1 MKPSARYA
9 LALAVALLF
18 VFALPSAF
26 AQAVAAPTA
35 FDQFMHKVTGAG
47 KQTVDFGK
55 DGTPV
60 VGAGVPT
67 VNTDGGLPRVDT
79 SGSIRNPSGNPVP
92 VSATARVPAA
102 EISKAVGRA
111 AVNIGTK
118 LAVVVGVGLTLYDL
132 SKEIGFLLAR
142 NSDGTLLVSK
152 SDPTI
157 CTVAPCVEYDI
168 TVSASGDGLYSSGW
182 RKTKLS
188 ACEAWAVGASAL
200 SPNWDYRSPRIQL
213 QAGVDSCFTSMYR
226 DSGSLYND
234 NAYMGTFTTRNV
246 AASPP
251 VYLPSSMQDLQDS
264 IAAKSGWPSGSH
276 VRRLLAEDYPAPA
289 DRVKPISTTVSGP
302 ATSAGTSS
310 QSAKP
315 NGNTETKTVTHNHT
329 YNGNTVTTTTST
341 VINNYNPTTNVT
353 ETETTTETPA
363 PEPDD
368 NVTDAPLPAL
378 PKLYEPKYPDGLVGV
393 WAQKKA
399 QLLATPLASV
409 LPQLMP
415 SVADGGSCPSW
426 MLNLSLGHWDYG
438 SHDVA
443 PPCYI
448 WDWCKF
454 FIIAGALLLARA
466 LIFGG

>member
-1 MKPSARYA
+1 MIRF
-9 LALAVALLF
+9 AVALLLSLAP
-18 VFALPSAF
+18 VAQAY

-92 VSATARVPAA
+92 VSATARVPSAEVAKAA
-102 EISKAVGRA
+102 GRA

-132 SKEIGFLLAR
+132 AKEIGHILSREPDGSLKVTKPDPNVCSVSPCYQFALGGFPWRSSRLTACQDWKYGGTTYEYR
-142 NSDGTLLVSK
+142 NIRVGATTGDQGYGHCLGDVHGISNGVYYTTNQTSIYG
-152 SDPTI
+152 S
-157 CTVAPCVEYDI
+157 TVAP
-168 TVSASGDGLYSSGW
+168 
-182 RKTKLS
+182 
-188 ACEAWAVGASAL
+188 
-200 SPNWDYRSPRIQL
+200 SP
-213 QAGVDSCFTSMYR
+213 
-226 DSGSLYND
+226 
-234 NAYMGTFTTRNV
+234 
-246 AASPP
+246 AA
-251 VYLPSSMQDLQDS
+251 YLPSSMQELQDA
-264 IAAKSGWPSGSH
+264 IAAKSGWPSGSA

>member
-1 MKPSARYA
+1 MTRFV
-9 LALAVALLF
+9 VALLLSL
-18 VFALPSAF
+18 APLAQAY

-92 VSATARVPAA
+92 VSATARVPSAEVAKAA
-102 EISKAVGRA
+102 GRA

-132 SKEIGFLLAR
+132 AKEIGHILSR
-142 NSDGTLLVSK
+142 EPDGSIKVTK
-152 SDPTI
+152 PDPTV
-157 CTVAPCVEYDI
+157 CTVAPCYQYAAGGYPWRSSVLAACQDWASTYNGNPVPNASFYYTNI
-168 TVSASGDGLYSSGW
+168 YVTSSTGSGGWGGVCSADLHYSSNGQYATTNTSQSY
-182 RKTKLS
+182 RQSTP
-188 ACEAWAVGASAL
+188 AVA
-200 SPNWDYRSPRIQL
+200 
-213 QAGVDSCFTSMYR
+213 
-226 DSGSLYND
+226 
-234 NAYMGTFTTRNV
+234 
-246 AASPP
+246 P
-251 VYLPSSMQDLQDS
+251 VYLPSTMQELQDA
-264 IAAKSGWPSGSH
+264 IAAKSGWPSGSA

-289 DRVKPISTTVSGP
+289 DRVRPIGTTVSGP
-302 ATSAGTSS
+302 SSSAGTSS